1 MDIAPNWRWREVSRR
16 NIAGRAV
23 SCVPVGDTMRSENI
37 FEAMLD
43 NLSDGVYCT
52 DLDRR
57 IIYWNRTA
65 EELTGYSRDDVV
77 GQRCRDGILVHV
89 NDAGVTLCDSMCPMM
104 STAKDGAERTAEV
117 YLHHKNGHRIP
128 VIMKVSPVW
137 NNGPGSEIV
146 GIIQVFTDNS
156 PTLAAR
162 ERIKHLEDLALLDE
176 LTRLPNRRYVVRE
189 LTSRIMEMARLGE
202 PFGVLFGDIDDFKSV
217 NDSYGHDTGDEVLR
231 VVGRTLLH
239 NCRPLDAIGRWGGEE
254 FVAVVREVDRGQLR
268 VIGERLRALVAS
280 SKVTRNGHDVGVTL
294 SVGGTTAHP
303 GDSPESLLERADKML
318 YRSKQGGRNRVTIFE
333 G

>member
-1 MDIAPNWRWREVSRR
+1 VRVVGGVMDHQ
-16 NIAGRAV
+16 
-23 SCVPVGDTMRSENI
+23 NI

-52 DLDRR
+52 DLERTVT
-57 IIYWNRTA
+57 YWNRTA
-65 EELTGYSRDDVV
+65 EEMTGYSRDEVV
-77 GQRCRDGILVHV
+77 GNHCRDGILVHV
-89 NDAGVTLCDSMCPMM
+89 NGDGQTLCESMCPMM
-104 STAKDGAERTAEV
+104 ETARDGQERKAEV
-117 YLHHKNGHRIP
+117 YLHHKDGHRIP

-137 NNGPGSEIV
+137 SDGPGSQIV
-146 GIIQVFTDNS
+146 GIIQVFSDNS

-189 LTSRIMEMARLGE
+189 LTSRIMEMSRLGE
-202 PFGVLFGDIDDFKSV
+202 PFGVLFADIDDFKRV
-217 NDSYGHDTGDEVLR
+217 NDQYGHDTGDEVLR

-254 FVAVVREVDRGQLR
+254 FVAVIRDVDRGTLR

-280 SKVTRNGHDVGVTL
+280 SKVRRNGNLVGVTI
-294 SVGGTTAHP
+294 SVGGTTARP
-303 GDSPESLLERADKML
+303 GDSPESLLERSDQML

-333 G
+333 D

>member
-1 MDIAPNWRWREVSRR
+1 MRVVGGVMDHQ
-16 NIAGRAV
+16 
-23 SCVPVGDTMRSENI
+23 NI

-52 DLDRR
+52 DLERTVT
-57 IIYWNRTA
+57 YWNRTA
-65 EELTGYSRDDVV
+65 EEMTGYSRDEVV
-77 GQRCRDGILVHV
+77 GNHCRDGILVHV
-89 NDAGVTLCDSMCPMM
+89 NGDGQTLCESMCPMM
-104 STAKDGAERTAEV
+104 ETARDGQERKAEV
-117 YLHHKNGHRIP
+117 YLHHKDGHRIP

-137 NNGPGSEIV
+137 SDGPGSQIV
-146 GIIQVFTDNS
+146 GIIQVFSDNS

-189 LTSRIMEMARLGE
+189 LTSRIMEMSRLGE
-202 PFGVLFGDIDDFKSV
+202 PFGVLFADIDDFKRV
-217 NDSYGHDTGDEVLR
+217 NDQYGHDTGDEVLR

-254 FVAVVREVDRGQLR
+254 FVAVIRDVDRGTLR

-280 SKVTRNGHDVGVTL
+280 SKVRRNGNLVGVTI
-294 SVGGTTAHP
+294 SVGGTTARP
-303 GDSPESLLERADKML
+303 GDSPESLLERSDQML

-333 G
+333 D

>member
-1 MDIAPNWRWREVSRR
+1 MER
-16 NIAGRAV
+16 G
-23 SCVPVGDTMRSENI
+23 NI

-52 DLDRR
+52 DLERS
-57 IIYWNRTA
+57 ITYWNRTA
-65 EELTGYSRDDVV
+65 ELLTGYSRDEVV
-77 GQRCRDGILVHV
+77 GMHCRDGILVHI
-89 NDAGVTLCDSMCPMM
+89 NDDGVAMCESLCPMM
-104 STAKDGAERTAEV
+104 STALDGEERSVEA
-117 YLHHKNGHRIP
+117 YLHHRDGHRIP
-128 VIMKVSPVW
+128 VVMKVSPVW
-137 NNGPGSEIV
+137 SNGPGSEIV

-189 LTSRIMEMARLGE
+189 LTSRIMEMSRLGE
-202 PFGVLFGDIDDFKSV
+202 PFGVLFADIDDFKSV
-217 NDSYGHDTGDEVLR
+217 NDTYGHDTGDDVLR

-254 FVAVVREVDRGQLR
+254 FVAVIRDVDLGQLR

-280 SKVTRNGHDVGVTL
+280 SKVRRNDEEVGVTI
-294 SVGGTTAHP
+294 SVGGATAKP
-303 GDSPESLLERADKML
+303 GDTPESLLERADRML
-318 YRSKQGGRNRVTIFE
+318 YESKQTGRNRVTVFQN
-333 G
+333 